1 MRTSVDVHNFLLER
15 DVPHELVPVRGRL
28 REPERMSAV
37 LGLPPE
43 QVARVVVYEATKGR
57 VVVAPPAAG
66 RPDLRRVAVATPSP
80 SLVELD
86 PDRVAELT
94 DYLAEAVPPVGLPE
108 GTKVILDRTLSEQE
122 VLYVA
127 GGEPSTL
134 LKIRPPDLVET
145 GETPQETAVREVL
158 EETGHGGTIRGPLQ
172 EVSYWF
178 VWEGTR
184 IRKTVHFFLMDASDE
199 PPGPRDREMEEV
211 RWFPLE
217 DAADVA
223 GVGSGRKGVREAVQ
237 AVGGGGASPAAA
249 QEEAAVRLVLV
260 DQTPFATES
269 DPFEVRVRAANGS
282 STRYEDLSLA
292 VTVWSAARTRSDYA
306 QVLDQ
311 GPLSP
316 LGIKVFPIRGALG
329 PGATRSFDA
338 EWERLAF
345 LVARNENALYPVTI
359 ELRSAD
365 ARLAEIRSSLVYVIE
380 PILAPLDV
388 AACFVLDAPIRLRA
402 DGTLLDTELVE
413 QILPGGRLDVIVGAL
428 GDTDAPTTIAV
439 SPLLLEVLADMRD
452 GFRVAAGPSAEE
464 RPADDPSAAAAGT
477 LLDRIGEIARRTAT
491 TELVAL
497 PYASP
502 SVPSIVEA
510 GMDED
515 LEVQIGQGRQVV
527 ESLLGVAPSHT
538 IFRPPSSALSEAS
551 LDELAEIL
559 SEDGTAEALLV
570 DADVFRSPPQFPITP
585 HGAAQVAG
593 GSLTAVTPDP
603 VVEGRTE
610 AAAQDPALAGVWTLG
625 ELSAIY
631 FERPSIPRGVAVVF
645 GEGDRPPGRF
655 LRVFLDGLE
664 VRSGVRSLRGVKATR
679 VAVGQPPPDDPTEPR
694 ELQEASRAPGFSPA
708 MVAGLERGRADVTAL
723 ASMANESPLLD
734 QLRRGL
740 LLAESRY
747 LAGPEPHPPGLI
759 GPGPA
764 PRGPPR

>member
-1 MRTSVDVHNFLLER
+1 MR
-15 DVPHELVPVRGRL
+15 RL
-28 REPERMSAV
+28 AVVALSMSAAA
-37 LGLPPE
+37 LS
-43 QVARVVVYEATKGR
+43 AT
-57 VVVAPPAAG
+57 
-66 RPDLRRVAVATPSP
+66 
-80 SLVELD
+80 
-86 PDRVAELT
+86 
-94 DYLAEAVPPVGLPE
+94 
-108 GTKVILDRTLSEQE
+108 
-122 VLYVA
+122 
-127 GGEPSTL
+127 
-134 LKIRPPDLVET
+134 
-145 GETPQETAVREVL
+145 
-158 EETGHGGTIRGPLQ
+158 
-172 EVSYWF
+172 
-178 VWEGTR
+178 
-184 IRKTVHFFLMDASDE
+184 
-199 PPGPRDREMEEV
+199 
-211 RWFPLE
+211 
-217 DAADVA
+217 
-223 GVGSGRKGVREAVQ
+223 
-237 AVGGGGASPAAA
+237 PAAA

-365 ARLAEIRSSLVYVIE
+365 ARLAEIRSSLVFVIE

-388 AACFVLDAPIRLRA
+388 AACFVLDAPVRLRA

-428 GDTDAPTTIAV
+428 EDTDAPTTIAV

-464 RPADDPSAAAAGT
+464 RPADDPAAAAAGT

-515 LEVQIGQGRQVV
+515 LEVQIGRGRQVV

-559 SEDGTAEALLV
+559 SEDGTTEALLV

-664 VRSGVRSLRGVKATR
+664 VRSGVRWLRGVKATR

-747 LAGPEPHPPGLI
+747 LAGHEPDRLALIGSVRTAVATELEKIHPPLASSITLTSQGGIIPVTLRNDAGYPVNVRLTLRSTRLSFVGGPTRTVELERPIQQFVFPVRAQTTGRFPVRVEVATPGGVSI
-759 GPGPA
+759 GSSRIVVRSTAYNRVALLVTIGA
-764 PRGPPR
+764 ALFLALWWGRRLLSRRKA

>member
-1 MRTSVDVHNFLLER
+1 MR
-15 DVPHELVPVRGRL
+15 RL
-28 REPERMSAV
+28 AVVALSMSAAA
-37 LGLPPE
+37 LS
-43 QVARVVVYEATKGR
+43 AT
-57 VVVAPPAAG
+57 
-66 RPDLRRVAVATPSP
+66 
-80 SLVELD
+80 
-86 PDRVAELT
+86 
-94 DYLAEAVPPVGLPE
+94 
-108 GTKVILDRTLSEQE
+108 
-122 VLYVA
+122 
-127 GGEPSTL
+127 
-134 LKIRPPDLVET
+134 
-145 GETPQETAVREVL
+145 
-158 EETGHGGTIRGPLQ
+158 
-172 EVSYWF
+172 
-178 VWEGTR
+178 
-184 IRKTVHFFLMDASDE
+184 
-199 PPGPRDREMEEV
+199 
-211 RWFPLE
+211 
-217 DAADVA
+217 
-223 GVGSGRKGVREAVQ
+223 
-237 AVGGGGASPAAA
+237 PAAA

-365 ARLAEIRSSLVYVIE
+365 ARLAEIRSSLVFVIE

-388 AACFVLDAPIRLRA
+388 AACFVLDAPVRLRA

-428 GDTDAPTTIAV
+428 EDTDAPTTIAV

-464 RPADDPSAAAAGT
+464 RPADDPAAAAAGR
-477 LLDRIGEIARRTAT
+477 LLDRIGEMARRTAT

-510 GMDED
+510 GMEED
-515 LEVQIGQGRQVV
+515 LEVQIGRGRQVV

-664 VRSGVRSLRGVKATR
+664 VRSGVRWLRGVKATR

-747 LAGPEPHPPGLI
+747 LAGHEPDRLALISSVRTAVATELEKIHPPLASSITLTSQGGIIPVTLRNDAGYPVNVRLTLRSTRLSFVGGPTRTVELERPIQQFVFPVRAQTTGRFPVRVEVTTPGGMSI
-759 GPGPA
+759 GSSRIVVRSTAYNRVALLVTIGA
-764 PRGPPR
+764 ALFLALWWGRRLLSRRKA

>member
-1 MRTSVDVHNFLLER
+1 MR
-15 DVPHELVPVRGRL
+15 RL
-28 REPERMSAV
+28 AVVALSMSAAA
-37 LGLPPE
+37 LS
-43 QVARVVVYEATKGR
+43 AT
-57 VVVAPPAAG
+57 
-66 RPDLRRVAVATPSP
+66 
-80 SLVELD
+80 
-86 PDRVAELT
+86 
-94 DYLAEAVPPVGLPE
+94 
-108 GTKVILDRTLSEQE
+108 
-122 VLYVA
+122 
-127 GGEPSTL
+127 
-134 LKIRPPDLVET
+134 
-145 GETPQETAVREVL
+145 
-158 EETGHGGTIRGPLQ
+158 
-172 EVSYWF
+172 
-178 VWEGTR
+178 
-184 IRKTVHFFLMDASDE
+184 
-199 PPGPRDREMEEV
+199 
-211 RWFPLE
+211 
-217 DAADVA
+217 
-223 GVGSGRKGVREAVQ
+223 
-237 AVGGGGASPAAA
+237 PAAA

-365 ARLAEIRSSLVYVIE
+365 ARLAEIRSSLVFVIE

-388 AACFVLDAPIRLRA
+388 AACFVLDAPVRLRA

-428 GDTDAPTTIAV
+428 EDTDAPTTIAV

-464 RPADDPSAAAAGT
+464 RPADDPAAAAAGR
-477 LLDRIGEIARRTAT
+477 LLDRIGEMARRTAT

-515 LEVQIGQGRQVV
+515 LEVQIGRGRQVV

-559 SEDGTAEALLV
+559 SEDDTTEALLV

-664 VRSGVRSLRGVKATR
+664 VRSGVRWLRGVKATR

-747 LAGPEPHPPGLI
+747 LAGHEPDRLALISSVRTAVATELEKIHPPLASSITLTSQGGIIPVTLRNDAGYPVNVRLTLRSTRLSFVGGPTRTVELERPIQQFVFPVRAQTTGRFPVRVEVATPGGVSI
-759 GPGPA
+759 GSSRIVVRSTAYNRVALLVTIGA
-764 PRGPPR
+764 ALFLALWWGRRLLSRRKA

>member
-1 MRTSVDVHNFLLER
+1 
-15 DVPHELVPVRGRL
+15 
-28 REPERMSAV
+28 MSAAA
-37 LGLPPE
+37 LS
-43 QVARVVVYEATKGR
+43 AT
-57 VVVAPPAAG
+57 
-66 RPDLRRVAVATPSP
+66 
-80 SLVELD
+80 
-86 PDRVAELT
+86 
-94 DYLAEAVPPVGLPE
+94 
-108 GTKVILDRTLSEQE
+108 
-122 VLYVA
+122 
-127 GGEPSTL
+127 
-134 LKIRPPDLVET
+134 
-145 GETPQETAVREVL
+145 
-158 EETGHGGTIRGPLQ
+158 
-172 EVSYWF
+172 
-178 VWEGTR
+178 
-184 IRKTVHFFLMDASDE
+184 
-199 PPGPRDREMEEV
+199 
-211 RWFPLE
+211 
-217 DAADVA
+217 
-223 GVGSGRKGVREAVQ
+223 
-237 AVGGGGASPAAA
+237 PAAA

-365 ARLAEIRSSLVYVIE
+365 ARLAEIRSSLVFVIE

-388 AACFVLDAPIRLRA
+388 AACFVLDAPVRLRA

-428 GDTDAPTTIAV
+428 EDTDAPTTIAV

-464 RPADDPSAAAAGT
+464 RPADDPAAAAAGR
-477 LLDRIGEIARRTAT
+477 LLDRIGEMARRTAT

-515 LEVQIGQGRQVV
+515 LEVQIGRGRQVV

-559 SEDGTAEALLV
+559 SEDGTTEALLV

-664 VRSGVRSLRGVKATR
+664 VRSGVRWLRGVKATR

-708 MVAGLERGRADVTAL
+708 MVAELERGRADVTAL

-747 LAGPEPHPPGLI
+747 LAGHEPDRLALISSVRTAVATELEKIHPPLASSITLTSQGGIIPVTLRNDAGYPVNVRLTLRSTRLSFVGGPTRTVELERPIQQFVFPVRAQTTGRFPVRVEVATPGGVSI
-759 GPGPA
+759 GSSRIVVRSTAYNRVALLVTIGA
-764 PRGPPR
+764 ALFLALWWGRRLLSRRKA